1 MDARMDDGGWRM
13 DGGTEGRMEGWRD
26 GWMDGWR
33 DGSVCPSVLHLQ
45 RFQASH
51 ALPLISGMLPI
62 GVPTT

>member
-1 MDARMDDGGWRM
+1 MEDGRR
-13 DGGTEGRMEGWRD
+13 DGGTDGGMD